1 MKPVYKPEAH
11 PYLTEFTGELK
22 LVGGKKR
29 EGWERGPVPEWAARA
44 AEVSAPLP
52 ADRWVMKRRVKTEV
66 EIAVA
71 VRDGAG
77 YHTIMDACR

>member
-1 MKPVYKPEAH
+1 MKPEAH
-11 PYLTEFTGELK
+11 PYFTEFTGELK

-29 EGWERGPVPEWAARA
+29 EGWAARA